1 MTLGSLLIVVV
12 IILAILLVAGFVTA
26 TRVKRKIDSDK
37 IVAVRAKRT
46 VKVSAGCVER
56 LRILSPEP
64 VLLKLDEGVLRFQAD
79 KRPLA
84 PVAAAPGEGGKALR
98 EVGTVL
104 VTEFG
109 AHWVAVVQPAA
120 EDAISVDRLA

>member
-1 MTLGSLLIVVV
+1 MTLGSLLIVVIV
-12 IILAILLVAGFVTA
+12 VLAILLVAGFMAA
-26 TRVKRKIDSDK
+26 TRVKRRIDSDK

-46 VKVSAGCVER
+46 VKVSTGCVER
-56 LRILSPEP
+56 LRILSQEP
-64 VLLKLDEGVLRFQAD
+64 VLLKLEEGVLRFQAD

-84 PVAAAPGEGGKALR
+84 MVTAAPGEGAKALR

-109 AHWVAVVQPAA
+109 AHWVAVVQPVS

>member
-1 MTLGSLLIVVV
+1 MSLGTLLIVVLV
-12 IILAILLVAGFVTA
+12 VLAVVLVAGFVAA
-26 TRVKRKIDSDK
+26 TRVKRRIDADK
-37 IVAVRAKRT
+37 PVAARVKRT
-46 VKVSAGCVER
+46 VKVSPACVER
-56 LRILSPEP
+56 LRILSREP
-64 VLLKLDEGVLRFQAD
+64 VLVKLEEGVLRFQAD

-84 PVAAAPGEGGKALR
+84 PVAVAPGEGAKALR

-109 AHWVAVVQPAA
+109 AHWVAVVQPVS